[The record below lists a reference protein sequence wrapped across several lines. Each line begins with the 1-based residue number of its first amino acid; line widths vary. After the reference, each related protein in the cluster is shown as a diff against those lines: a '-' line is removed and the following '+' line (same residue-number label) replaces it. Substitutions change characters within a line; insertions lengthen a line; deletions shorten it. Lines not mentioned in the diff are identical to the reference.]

1 MKEILIDAGSIISL
15 TTNNLLWLLE
25 AMQKKA
31 NVRFSIVSSVKHEL
45 VDKPLETKKFKFEAL
60 QVQRLI
66 EQGILKVIETPE
78 LKKRALQLLET
89 ANTIFWAHKEPIR
102 IVQMGEMETLA
113 AAVSLGINKVV
124 MDERIT
130 RSLLE
135 SPDQLEEMMSR
146 RLHTKVRVDAKM
158 LDAFR
163 DYTHHIEIIRSAEL
177 VTIAYENGLLDGFL
191 VKVPNAKRE
200 LLESVLWGVKL
211 NGCSIS
217 EDEIREIVEMEMK

>member
-1 MKEILIDAGSIISL
+1 MKEILIDAGPIISL

-31 NVRFSIVSSVKHEL
+31 DVRFSIVSSVKHEL
-45 VDKPLETKKFKFEAL
+45 VNKPLETKKFKFEAL

-66 EQGILKVIETPE
+66 ELGVLKVIETPE

-89 ANTIFWAHKEPIR
+89 ANTIFWAHKEPIK
-102 IVQMGEMETLA
+102 IVQLGEMETLA

-146 RLHTKVRVDAKM
+146 RLHTKVRVDAKK

-177 VTIAYENGLLDGFL
+177 VTIAYEKGLLDSYL
-191 VKVPNAKRE
+191 VKVPNARKE
-200 LLESVLWGVKL
+200 LLDSVLWGVKL

-217 EDEIREIVEMEMK
+217 EDEIREIVKIELK